1 MRIFEYIS
9 FSISVIGI
17 SIIVWGIAVTFLRF
31 IKCEYDRMKY
41 KRRMYMQREILRHT
55 FGTYLL
61 LALEFLIAAD
71 LILTVIDFSF
81 YDLGILGGIVVIR
94 TVISF
99 FLDRE
104 NEETREYRER
114 LEKKTE

>member
-1 MRIFEYIS
+1 MKVFEYIS
-9 FSISVIGI
+9 FSISVLGI
-17 SIIVWGIAVTFLRF
+17 AIIVWGIAVTFIRF
-31 IKCEYDRMKY
+31 LKCEYERMRY
-41 KRRMYMQREILRHT
+41 KKRMYMQREILRHT

-104 NEETREYRER
+104 NEETREFREKV
-114 LEKKTE
+114 EKA

>member
-1 MRIFEYIS
+1 MKIFEYIS
-9 FSISVIGI
+9 LSISVLGI
-17 SIIVWGIAVTFLRF
+17 AIIVWGIAVTFIRF
-31 IKCEYDRMKY
+31 LKCEYERMKY
-41 KRRMYMQREILRHT
+41 KKRMYMQREILRHT

-104 NEETREYRER
+104 NEETREFREKVER
-114 LEKKTE
+114 T

>member
-1 MRIFEYIS
+1 MKIFEYIS
-9 FSISVIGI
+9 LSISVLGI
-17 SIIVWGIAVTFLRF
+17 AIIVWGIAVTFIRF
-31 IKCEYDRMKY
+31 LKCEYERMKY
-41 KRRMYMQREILRHT
+41 KKRMYMQREILRHT

-104 NEETREYRER
+104 NEETREFREKVER
-114 LEKKTE
+114 A